1 MRHGLLEDTRRSA
14 WTTPVGEGCRT
25 GPDHYPRRTGPDI
38 ETTGGVPRDPQ
49 DRRTIGSFRD
59 PASRNACDTEVAAPP
74 WALDRPA
81 ALRHL
86 GAGHPPGRHAAARG
100 PTLRA
105 PRPRTR
111 PTGHS
116 RPGPGGDHLNY
127 LFRSVALP
135 IRSRCTRSSRPSR
148 PRRARQIHAAS
159 RNIRSSWRSLRNGNA
174 HARRQRRRTP
184 RRRQGRR
191 LLHLGAPARGGT
203 RPHPP
208 PSRPHRRTC
217 AYQTS
222 DAYDSKLMPMTLSIR
237 NQLPGTV
244 TTVTPGEAMA
254 TVKIRLDGGQDLTA
268 AITLDAVQELGL
280 TRGTS
285 VRALVKSTEVSS
297 PPPRS
302 GACPSATSSR
312 ARCPPWSP
320 AAAMATVK
328 IAVEGASSPPR
339 SPRTPRPTSPWPS
352 APRWSLSSSRPR
364 CHWRRS
370 SPGPA

>member
-148 PRRARQIHAAS
+148 PRRARQI
-159 RNIRSSWRSLRNGNA
+159 
-174 HARRQRRRTP
+174 RRQVETFARLGDPYGTGTRTP
-184 RRRQGRR
+184 VANVAEHPDGVKA
-191 LLHLGAPARGGT
+191 GACFTSELPREAEPDRT
-203 RPHPP
+203 RHPRVHTDGHAHTRHP
-208 PSRPHRRTC
+208 THT
-217 AYQTS
+217 
-222 DAYDSKLMPMTLSIR
+222 TLS
-237 NQLPGTV
+237 
-244 TTVTPGEAMA
+244 
-254 TVKIRLDGGQDLTA
+254 
-268 AITLDAVQELGL
+268 
-280 TRGTS
+280 
-285 VRALVKSTEVSS
+285 
-297 PPPRS
+297 
-302 GACPSATSSR
+302 
-312 ARCPPWSP
+312 
-320 AAAMATVK
+320 
-328 IAVEGASSPPR
+328 
-339 SPRTPRPTSPWPS
+339 
-352 APRWSLSSSRPR
+352 
-364 CHWRRS
+364 
-370 SPGPA
+370 